1 MEKYHLFQ
9 NLVVLAA
16 SDGKFT
22 DEEIQALAIRA
33 EQWNISNDDFN
44 SILVGLQ
51 SGDVDL
57 VLPENHEACVELLS
71 EMVRVMAAD
80 GELAEIEKEL
90 CATAAVKMHISS
102 TEFESILNSL
112 L

>member
-1 MEKYHLFQ
+1 MEKYQLFH

-22 DEEIQALAIRA
+22 DEEVQALAIRA

-44 SILVGLQ
+44 SIIVGLQ
-51 SGDVDL
+51 TGDVDL
-57 VLPENHEACVELLS
+57 VLPESHDGCVELIS

-90 CATAAVKMHISS
+90 CATAAAKMQISS
-102 TEFESILNSL
+102 GEFESILNAL

>member
-1 MEKYHLFQ
+1 MDRYNLFQ

-22 DEEIQALAIRA
+22 DEEVQALAIRA
-33 EQWNISNDDFN
+33 EQWDISNDDFN
-44 SILVGLQ
+44 SIVVGLQ

-57 VLPENHEACVELLS
+57 VLPETHEKCVELIS

-90 CATAAVKMHISS
+90 CATAAAKMEINSQ
-102 TEFESILNSL
+102 EFETILSSL